1 MQIKLLVLTLLALA
15 SPGAAMAQVNQA
27 LDVQV
32 AEAPDIVRVGATDQL
47 VYELHL
53 TNFASVPLRLERLAV
68 KAGDKGTALKSYAG
82 DELAKA
88 IGLVGPAEADARIIQ
103 PGRRAV
109 VYINAPV
116 TAGTARGRI
125 SHDLTLAKVG
135 ADGASFTISGG
146 TATPETAPLPRLSPP
161 LRGGPWVAVYDPAME
176 RGHRRVFY
184 ATEGSATLPGRFAI
198 DFMKVDTSGKLAAGD
213 ADIPANH
220 HGFGAEALAVADGTV
235 VALRDNVP
243 DPATISGRPRPGIAD
258 ASGNFVT
265 IDIGGGR
272 FATYE
277 HMKQGAP
284 VKVGDRVKAGQV
296 VGFLGFTGQASAPHL
311 HFHLADRPSILGAEG
326 RPYVF
331 SSLTRLG
338 QYAVIGDFFRGEPW
352 PPTDRSET
360 VRDSFPPPNL
370 VVRFPGDQAF
380 SAARR
385 APPSSSTRSGFRD
398 P

>member
-32 AEAPDIVRVGATDQL
+32 AETPDIVRIGAADQL

-53 TNFASVPLRLERLAV
+53 TNFASTALRLDQLVV
-68 KAGDKGTALKSYAG
+68 KAGGKGMVLKSYAG
-82 DELAKA
+82 DELATA
-88 IGLVGPAEADARIIQ
+88 LGLVGPAEADARIIP

-116 TAGTARGRI
+116 AADLARGVI
-125 SHDLTLAKVG
+125 SHELTLAKVG
-135 ADGASFTISGG
+135 ADGAGFTISGG
-146 TATPETAPLPRLSPP
+146 AAMPETAPLPRLAPP
-161 LRGGPWVAVYDPAME
+161 LRGGPWVAVYSPGME

-184 ATEGSATLPGRFAI
+184 ATEGTATLPGRFAI
-198 DFMKVDTSGKLAAGD
+198 DYMKVDAGGKLASGD
-213 ADIPANH
+213 ANIPANH
-220 HGFGAEALAVADGTV
+220 YGFGAEVLAVADGTII
-235 VALRDNVP
+235 ALRDDVP
-243 DPATISGRPRPGIAD
+243 DPATRSGRTNPSIAD
-258 ASGNFVT
+258 ASGNYVML
-265 IDIGGGR
+265 DIGGGR
-272 FATYE
+272 IATYE

-284 VKVGDRVKAGQV
+284 VKVGDRVKVGQV

-326 RPYVF
+326 QPYVVTA
-331 SSLTRLG
+331 LTRLG
-338 QYAVIGDFFRGEPW
+338 QYAAIDNFSRGETW

-370 VVRFPGDQAF
+370 VVRFPGD
-380 SAARR
+380 
-385 APPSSSTRSGFRD
+385 
-398 P
+398 

>member
-1 MQIKLLVLTLLALA
+1 MREPKMQIKLLVLAFLALA
-15 SPGAAMAQVNQA
+15 GPGAATAQTTQA
-27 LDVQV
+27 LDVRV
-32 AEAPDIVRVGATDQL
+32 AETPDIVRIGGADQL

-53 TNFASVPLRLERLAV
+53 TNFASVPLRLDQLVV
-68 KAGDKGTALKSYAG
+68 KAGNKETPLKSYAG

-88 IGLVGPAEADARIIQ
+88 IGLVGPAEADARIIP

-116 TAGTARGRI
+116 AAGLARGVI
-125 SHDLTLAKVG
+125 SHELTLGKVG

-146 TATPETAPLPRLSPP
+146 TATPETAPLPRLAPP

-220 HGFGAEALAVADGTV
+220 HGFGAEVLAVADGIV
-235 VALRDNVP
+235 VAIRDDVP

-258 ASGNFVT
+258 ASGNYVML
-265 IDIGGGR
+265 DIGGGR
-272 FATYE
+272 IATYE
-277 HMKQGAP
+277 HLKQGAP
-284 VKVGDRVKAGQV
+284 IKVGDRVKTGQT

-311 HFHLADRPSILGAEG
+311 HFHVADRPSILGGEG
-326 RPYVF
+326 QPYAF
-331 SSLTRLG
+331 GSLTRLG
-338 QYAVIGDFFRGEPW
+338 QYTMIDDFFRGEPW

-360 VRDSFPPPNL
+360 VRNSFPPPNL
-370 VVRFPGDQAF
+370 VVRFPGD
-380 SAARR
+380 
-385 APPSSSTRSGFRD
+385 
-398 P
+398 